1 MFIVYYLYMRGS
13 NLKAYNQSQAHRE
26 AVSKSNSRRVWT
38 DEMRAKISVTLK
50 KTLKDK
56 KEKNKITLING

>member
-1 MFIVYYLYMRGS
+1 MRGS
-13 NLKAYNQSQAHRE
+13 NLKVYNQSQAHRE

-38 DEMRAKISVTLK
+38 NEMRAKVSSSVK